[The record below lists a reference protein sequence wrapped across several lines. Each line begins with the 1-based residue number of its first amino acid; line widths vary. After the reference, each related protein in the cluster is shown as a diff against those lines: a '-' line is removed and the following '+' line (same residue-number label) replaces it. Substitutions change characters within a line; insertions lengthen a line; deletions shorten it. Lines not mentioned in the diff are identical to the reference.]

1 VFAQTIELT
10 LNETVG
16 LSKIIIGPAVRK
28 VLPHEVLI
36 VRETY
41 TPLGQ
46 LKRVKCVEQENSVM
60 RQDLKHYNTPN
71 FLAAIVNN

>member
-16 LSKIIIGPAVRK
+16 LSKIIMGPAVRK
-28 VLPHEVLI
+28 VLPRSTNRQRNYI
-36 VRETY
+36 TTWTIKTR
-41 TPLGQ
+41 
-46 LKRVKCVEQENSVM
+46 KCVEQENSVM